1 MCLQNSTYND
11 GSYDII
17 QRNEDKAT
25 ASGHTMDA
33 GVENLHTAWA
43 SKEIASMWYIVVHDR
58 VPTNERLHVIRLV
71 QSDRCRHCGRR
82 DTLIHRL
89 TECNEGTAIWLWTR
103 ERVAQMLRTDP
114 RRIPA
119 DLCLRPHFQFWPP
132 QRHKAILWLLAH
144 LIMYRISSNDSY
156 HCSAVLTSCA
166 ARNGSH
172 TGRPAGCSG

>member
-1 MCLQNSTYND
+1 
-11 GSYDII
+11 
-17 QRNEDKAT
+17 
-25 ASGHTMDA
+25 MDA

-58 VPTNERLHVIRLV
+58 VPSNERLHVIRLV

-144 LIMYRISSNDSY
+144 LVMYRIQQQRHLSLLDYDFFRRARWKSY
-156 HCSAVLTSCA
+156 RA
-166 ARNGSH
+166 A
-172 TGRPAGCSG
+172 GRMQQVGNYLSIL